1 MGRTE
6 FDDSKDV
13 PEAHSQS
20 AENQLPR
27 SGDSRKPSNKKT
39 KNNQEWGG
47 DIVASGY
54 LMILYQ

>member
-1 MGRTE
+1 MGQTDFE
-6 FDDSKDV
+6 DSKHI
-13 PEAHSQS
+13 PEAHNQA
-20 AENQLPR
+20 AEDQLPR
-27 SGDSRKPSNKKT
+27 SGDSPKSSKKT